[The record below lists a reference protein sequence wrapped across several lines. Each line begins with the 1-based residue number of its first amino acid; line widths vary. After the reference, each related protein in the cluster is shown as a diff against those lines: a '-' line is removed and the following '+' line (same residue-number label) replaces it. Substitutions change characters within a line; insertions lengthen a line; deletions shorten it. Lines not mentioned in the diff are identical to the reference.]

1 MVALKFLQ
9 RPGHQGAFDRFG
21 VEVKSL
27 GALDHPNIIRFYSS
41 DFLRSTPYFTS
52 EYAAGGC
59 LLQKLEAEGPL
70 DPKEAARLMAIVARA
85 IDAAHSAKV
94 IHRDL
99 KPSNIVLMK
108 DGRPKVS
115 DFGLAKR
122 LDSDDDL
129 TEGSGPLGSPP
140 YMAPEQ
146 TGRNE
151 GAIDA
156 RTDVYGLGATLYHLV
171 TGRRPFTGLQDEVIS
186 KVRSEPPIPPRS
198 VRREVPRELE
208 AIILKCLE
216 KGAVPPVSDCRSTGQ
231 SIWINSWSATGTS
244 MHHY

>member
-1 MVALKFLQ
+1 MQQAPLPAAPPGYELIRELGIGGMGAVYLAEEVVSERKVALEVPPAAGASGCV
-9 RPGHQGAFDRFG
+9 RPFG
-21 VEVKSL
+21 VEVKAL

-41 DFLRSTPYFTS
+41 DFLRSTPDFTS

-59 LLQKLEAEGPL
+59 LLKKLEAEGPL
-70 DPKEAARLMAIVARA
+70 DPKEAARLMALSPRA
-85 IDAAHSAKV
+85 IDAAHSARV

-99 KPSNIVLMK
+99 KPSNIVLMQ

-122 LDSDDDL
+122 LDREDDL

-156 RTDVYGLGATLYHLV
+156 QTDVYGLGATLYHLV
-171 TGRRPFTGLQDEVIS
+171 TGRRPFMGLQDEVIG
-186 KVRSEPPIPPRS
+186 R
-198 VRREVPRELE
+198 
-208 AIILKCLE
+208 
-216 KGAVPPVSDCRSTGQ
+216 
-231 SIWINSWSATGTS
+231 
-244 MHHY
+244 